1 MVAHIAKQILG
12 AAVAA
17 LAGWFAAILFYEVV
31 AIVELLQQP
40 HYIAPGGL
48 VVGAIVATWV
58 MGYFIIPIWLL
69 VLIPLYLFIPS
80 SSPLWRWPLC
90 AACGSGAGLLVIG
103 YFIRGVPG
111 VGGVSSEAWLEY
123 TMAAIAGG
131 VTCLTGSLTKRR
143 FKPSNQSLQ
152 LTASRHTV

>member
-12 AAVAA
+12 AAVVA

-31 AIVELLQQP
+31 AFVELLQQP
-40 HYIAPGGL
+40 HYIPPGGL

-80 SSPLWRWPLC
+80 SSPLWDC
-90 AACGSGAGLLVIG
+90 LLLGI
-103 YFIRGVPG
+103 
-111 VGGVSSEAWLEY
+111 SSEASR
-123 TMAAIAGG
+123 
-131 VTCLTGSLTKRR
+131 VSV
-143 FKPSNQSLQ
+143 
-152 LTASRHTV
+152 ASRPKLG